1 MPKINSPSKKT
12 ELRRTLLKKR
22 QSMTLSEWKEKSDRI
37 SSNLQNSL
45 LFTESTTI
53 LAFFS
58 FRQEPDLSLLFT
70 NSEKRWSFPRC
81 VGKSLVW
88 HFWQPDDVIN
98 AGAYGIPEPH
108 PEAQIIDMNEVDL
121 ILVPCVGCDVQG
133 YRLGYG
139 GGYYDRFLSSP
150 DGSKKPTMGVVFDF
164 AYLSQLPVDS
174 WDQPLQGVVTE
185 NGLMRS

>member
-1 MPKINSPSKKT
+1 MPKINFPLKKT
-12 ELRRTLLKKR
+12 ELRRTLLKTR

-88 HFWQPDDVIN
+88 HFWQPEDVIHT
-98 AGAYGIPEPH
+98 GAYGIREPH
-108 PEAQIIDMNEVDL
+108 PEAQIIDIEEVDL

-150 DGSKKPTMGVVFDF
+150 EWAKKPTMGIVFDF
-164 AYLSQLPVDS
+164 AYLPQLPVDS
-174 WDQPLQGVVTE
+174 WDKPLQAVVTE